1 MFKIKNVLIYVPL
14 VLVLFLILG
23 CGGEDKTTKAINAG
37 KPFTVIFDV
46 DYDVFSK
53 GSTFEVQLKN
63 GKFEATGSAKGN
75 SPETKS
81 YALIQSGKDA
91 SNCPNCISIW
101 GAVFQYDKN
110 NNLLLDNK
118 ILGRLV
124 LKEK

>member
-1 MFKIKNVLIYVPL
+1 MFRIKNVFIYVPL
-14 VLVLFLILG
+14 VLVLSLILG

-46 DYDVFSK
+46 DYDVFPK

-63 GKFEATGSAKGN
+63 GKFEATGIRKGN
-75 SPETKS
+75 TVPETHL
-81 YALIQSGKDA
+81 YALGKEA
-91 SNCPNCISIW
+91 SNYPNCISIW
-101 GAVFQYDKN
+101 GATFQYDKN

-118 ILGRLV
+118 ILGRLA